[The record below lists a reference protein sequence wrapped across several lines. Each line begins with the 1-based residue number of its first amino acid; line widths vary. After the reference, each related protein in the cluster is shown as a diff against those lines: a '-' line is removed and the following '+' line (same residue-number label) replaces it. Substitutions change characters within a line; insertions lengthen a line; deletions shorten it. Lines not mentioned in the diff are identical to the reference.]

1 MLRIFSD
8 IDKNAAVENQGHYI
22 SRGEKKMPKV
32 NVNICLSLAH
42 GVVTKRN
49 ALCLTQTCHLSS
61 V

>member
-8 IDKNAAVENQGHYI
+8 IDKNTTLQNQGVI
-22 SRGEKKMPKV
+22 LEKKMPKV

-42 GVVTKRN
+42 GVVTKKN
-49 ALCLTQTCHLSS
+49 AC